1 MFIVEITRKENKQF
15 FGVSDGIEFKID
27 TNKLTQKIKKG
38 DVIEGKLMGDT
49 IIAEIVKEA
58 Y

>member
-15 FGVSDGIEFKID
+15 FGVSDGIEFKVD

-38 DVIEGKLMGDT
+38 DVIEGKLMGGT
-49 IIAEIVKEA
+49 IIAEIVKEV